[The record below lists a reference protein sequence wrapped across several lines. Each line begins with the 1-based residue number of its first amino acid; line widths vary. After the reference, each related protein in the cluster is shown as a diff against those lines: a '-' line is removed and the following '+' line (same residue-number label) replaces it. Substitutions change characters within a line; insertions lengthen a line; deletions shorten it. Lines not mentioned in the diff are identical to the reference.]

1 MHTSTGGVFYTLAY
15 IYEEEDTCHMRRR
28 IHACTPLSYHIQAHT
43 QNTLALA
50 SAAAFCFAASS
61 CATFAAAAAFCFAA
75 SYYVYICIHNNI
87 YIYIYIQ
94 IMNEALVSVR
104 STDIRG

>member
-1 MHTSTGGVFYTLAY
+1 MP
-15 IYEEEDTCHMRRR
+15 YEEEDTCLYS
-28 IHACTPLSYHIQAHT
+28 IVLPYSGTHT

-61 CATFAAAAAFCFAA
+61 FATFAAAAAFCFAA